1 MLEEKRAQGEGTVLV
16 AGLAKDFFGAFAAPL
31 AEGSGVGDEFLLPAA
46 GEAVGVFFVVEFP
59 TDRGA
64 DVVADDAGERDGVGA
79 VEGAGPETEVDVF
92 TAVDVALVEAAELLP
107 QRAFDE
113 HAGPGEGGDGA
124 DGGKE
129 TRATRWE
136 GAVVNGFALLIDD
149 DAGVVDGT
157 RAGVELNVADE
168 AGAVG
173 ERAVGAEHGF
183 EPAREENEIVIE
195 EGEHV
200 AAGVGDGAVV
210 GGGVTE
216 IAIVEDDAERRAE
229 GGQPGTGVV
238 GAAVVDENDFVREA
252 GGERG
257 LQARNTGAGEREVV
271 EEGYNEAGLHAG
283 TRGAR
288 RAPRV

>member
-1 MLEEKRAQGEGTVLV
+1 M
-16 AGLAKDFFGAFAAPL
+16 
-31 AEGSGVGDEFLLPAA
+31 
-46 GEAVGVFFVVEFP
+46 
-59 TDRGA
+59 
-64 DVVADDAGERDGVGA
+64 VADDAGERDGVGA
-79 VEGAGPETEVDVF
+79 AEGAGAEAEINVF
-92 TAVDVALVEAAELLP
+92 AAVDVAFVEAAEVLP
-107 QRAFDE
+107 QGAFDE
-113 HAGPGEGGDGA
+113 DAGASKGGDGA

-129 TRATRWE
+129 TREARGE
-136 GAVVNGFALLIDD
+136 RAVVDGFALLIND
-149 DAGVVDGT
+149 DAGVVDRA
-157 RAGVELNVADE
+157 RAGVDLKVADE

-216 IAIVEDDAERRAE
+216 IAVVEDDAERRAE
-229 GGQPGTGVV
+229 GAEPSARGV
-238 GAAVVDENDFVREA
+238 GATVVDENDFVREA

>member
-1 MLEEKRAQGEGTVLV
+1 M
-16 AGLAKDFFGAFAAPL
+16 
-31 AEGSGVGDEFLLPAA
+31 
-46 GEAVGVFFVVEFP
+46 
-59 TDRGA
+59 
-64 DVVADDAGERDGVGA
+64 VADDAGERDGVGA
-79 VEGAGPETEVDVF
+79 AEGAGSETEVDVF

-107 QRAFDE
+107 QCAFDQ
-113 HAGPGEGGDGA
+113 HAGTGEGGDGA

-129 TRATRWE
+129 TREARGE
-136 GAVVNGFALLIDD
+136 RAVVDGFALLIDD
-149 DAGVVDGT
+149 DAGVVDGA
-157 RAGVELNVADE
+157 RAGVELKVADE

-183 EPAREENEIVIE
+183 EPAREENEIVVE

-216 IAIVEDDAERRAE
+216 IAIVEDDAKRWAE
-229 GGQPGTGVV
+229 GAEPSARSV
-238 GAAVVDENDFVREA
+238 GAAVVDENDFVRET

-271 EEGYNEAGLHAG
+271 EEGYNEAGQHAG

>member
-1 MLEEKRAQGEGTVLV
+1 MQEKKRAEGELGVVV
-16 AGLAKDFFGAFAAPL
+16 AELGENGIEMMATPL
-31 AEGSGVGDEFLLPAA
+31 ADRTGIVGELSTPAA
-46 GEAVGVFFVVEFP
+46 GEAVGVRFVVEFP
-59 TDRGA
+59 ANGGA
-64 DVVADDAGERDGVGA
+64 DVVADDATKGDGVGA
-79 VEGAGPETEVDVF
+79 AEGAGPETEVDVF

-129 TRATRWE
+129 TRATRGE
-136 GAVVNGFALLIDD
+136 GAVVDGFALLIDD
-149 DAGVVDGT
+149 DAGVVDSTG
-157 RAGVELNVADE
+157 AGVELNVADE

-229 GGQPGTGVV
+229 GAEPSARSV

>member
-1 MLEEKRAQGEGTVLV
+1 MAPVEGSELKFKAKERRGTFFPTGEFAGERGGEGGEGLGWWRAGEAVQEKKRAEGELGVVV
-16 AGLAKDFFGAFAAPL
+16 AGLGENGIEMMATPL
-31 AEGSGVGDEFLLPAA
+31 ADRTGIVGELSTPAA
-46 GEAVGVFFVVEFP
+46 GEAVGVRFVVEFP
-59 TDRGA
+59 ANGGA
-64 DVVADDAGERDGVGA
+64 DVVADDATKGDGVGA
-79 VEGAGPETEVDVF
+79 AEGAGPETEVDVF

-183 EPAREENEIVIE
+183 EPARE
-195 EGEHV
+195 
-200 AAGVGDGAVV
+200 
-210 GGGVTE
+210 
-216 IAIVEDDAERRAE
+216 
-229 GGQPGTGVV
+229 
-238 GAAVVDENDFVREA
+238 
-252 GGERG
+252 
-257 LQARNTGAGEREVV
+257 
-271 EEGYNEAGLHAG
+271 
-283 TRGAR
+283 
-288 RAPRV
+288 